1 MANGPRLSLDKLP
14 TMSARHALVLLLC
27 ALGVAA
33 CSDSTKLRKE
43 SRAAVQAYLDAH
55 PEVEGARREALQN
68 MKYEIGVTTKEDYL
82 AIARTYHCYR
92 VWLPNEVMGRS
103 ETWVIPPDTQFQ
115 FWDDVL
121 VRIK

>member
-1 MANGPRLSLDKLP
+1 
-14 TMSARHALVLLLC
+14 MSARHALVLLLC

-33 CSDSTKLRKE
+33 CSDSSKLRKE

-55 PEVEGARREALQN
+55 PEIEAARREALQN

-82 AIARTYHCYR
+82 AIARTYHCFR
-92 VWLPNEVMGRS
+92 VYLSNEVLGRS